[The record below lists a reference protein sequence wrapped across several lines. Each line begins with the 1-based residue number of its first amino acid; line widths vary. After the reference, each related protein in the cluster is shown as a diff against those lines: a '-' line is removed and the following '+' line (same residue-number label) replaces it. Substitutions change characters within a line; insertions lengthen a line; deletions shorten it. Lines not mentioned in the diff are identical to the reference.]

1 MTGKVF
7 NTSSNIYQDQAKI
20 LFDYYKSAAETIVA
34 AEMQEE
40 QNMKDLV
47 MQKNQMIDA
56 RDKAKKM
63 STIMFC
69 LLITFPVGIAQLLKS
84 KKHQQEVDRFD
95 GLIAECNER
104 HRNIRRDYKVEK
116 IGVVYVP
123 VATKVPFEDK
133 SIVLDHTGC
142 VEDTDFKLNI
152 LNQPDDFQ
160 DSVQQLSD
168 ALETIPVVESNSSAE
183 SVNTSDY
190 STSIQNVTL
199 YDYMGN
205 IDRQVRNISFLL
217 SDSSNASVRLPIV
230 SPDSRDS
237 EYLHEYSTTDI
248 GAHDSINVFDVD
260 FEERLEKFASLNAL
274 KDQIK
279 STGDSDSNEYI
290 KRLMKRLA
298 DSVQMLTKSKISSQS
313 KLANYTSSIFN
324 LVLKSGYTQYSPTLE
339 AEEIERARAESFF
352 DYHTAVNDY
361 VPFNL
366 KASSQVKYE
375 LFSDS
380 WIAEDGSR
388 TSMPF
393 GMHQIDEEIFM
404 PVIAALMEENRVER
418 LKIYNNIDDQ
428 KRMYVERW
436 KSEIGNYFRD
446 NRKTADD
453 LITHMRETYAS
464 YMNAYNMY
472 QSLVKTSDSMKQ
484 GKNMA
489 ESISN
494 SEVAENDAQ
503 AEMIAGFEAQA
514 NQCNQQQ
521 EEFADFMDRVNE
533 SIDESTKQFEYIEY
547 YEGSLRDSMAHDTAI
562 AFSDINSLDMR
573 HRNLVGVSPFVADKA
588 VLLPEPVVSPD
599 VYDNLG
605 KDLVRMVNDN
615 IGSPYSSAP
624 LYGNPTDDS
633 GNVAEGSNMYDSLL
647 DEASVAPGFV
657 QPEQDTSSAEAPV
670 NDASVTEDTNGA
682 SQVQEGTENSASQQT
697 DPSTDTN
704 EEG

>member
-1 MTGKVF
+1 M
-7 NTSSNIYQDQAKI
+7 
-20 LFDYYKSAAETIVA
+20 
-34 AEMQEE
+34 
-40 QNMKDLV
+40 
-47 MQKNQMIDA
+47 
-56 RDKAKKM
+56 
-63 STIMFC
+63 
-69 LLITFPVGIAQLLKS
+69 
-84 KKHQQEVDRFD
+84 
-95 GLIAECNER
+95 
-104 HRNIRRDYKVEK
+104 
-116 IGVVYVP
+116 
-123 VATKVPFEDK
+123 
-133 SIVLDHTGC
+133 LDHTGC

-248 GAHDSINVFDVD
+248 GTHDSINVFDVD

-324 LVLKSGYTQYSPTLE
+324 LVLKSGYTQYSPALE

-624 LYGNPTDDS
+624 LYGNPSDDS
-633 GNVAEGSNMYDSLL
+633 GNAAEGSNMYDSLL
-647 DEASVAPGFV
+647 DEASVVPGFA
-657 QPEQDTSSAEAPV
+657 QPEQDTSFAEAPV
-670 NDASVTEDTNGA
+670 NDASVTEDSNGA
-682 SQVQEGTENSASQQT
+682 SQVQEETENSASQQT

>member
-1 MTGKVF
+1 M
-7 NTSSNIYQDQAKI
+7 
-20 LFDYYKSAAETIVA
+20 
-34 AEMQEE
+34 
-40 QNMKDLV
+40 
-47 MQKNQMIDA
+47 
-56 RDKAKKM
+56 
-63 STIMFC
+63 
-69 LLITFPVGIAQLLKS
+69 
-84 KKHQQEVDRFD
+84 
-95 GLIAECNER
+95 
-104 HRNIRRDYKVEK
+104 
-116 IGVVYVP
+116 
-123 VATKVPFEDK
+123 
-133 SIVLDHTGC
+133 LDHTGC

-168 ALETIPVVESNSSAE
+168 ALETIPVVESNSLAE

-366 KASSQVKYE
+366 KKSSQVKYE

>member
-1 MTGKVF
+1 M
-7 NTSSNIYQDQAKI
+7 
-20 LFDYYKSAAETIVA
+20 
-34 AEMQEE
+34 
-40 QNMKDLV
+40 
-47 MQKNQMIDA
+47 
-56 RDKAKKM
+56 
-63 STIMFC
+63 
-69 LLITFPVGIAQLLKS
+69 
-84 KKHQQEVDRFD
+84 
-95 GLIAECNER
+95 
-104 HRNIRRDYKVEK
+104 
-116 IGVVYVP
+116 
-123 VATKVPFEDK
+123 
-133 SIVLDHTGC
+133 LDHTGC

-248 GAHDSINVFDVD
+248 GTHDSIDVFDVD

-366 KASSQVKYE
+366 KKSSQVKYE

-624 LYGNPTDDS
+624 LYGNPTDNS

-647 DEASVAPGFV
+647 DEASVAPGFAQPEQNA
-657 QPEQDTSSAEAPV
+657 QPEQDISSAKDTI
-670 NDASVTEDTNGA
+670 NDASVTENTNGA
-682 SQVQEGTENSASQQT
+682 SQVQGETENSASQQT
-697 DPSTDTN
+697 DPSMDTN

>member
-1 MTGKVF
+1 M
-7 NTSSNIYQDQAKI
+7 
-20 LFDYYKSAAETIVA
+20 
-34 AEMQEE
+34 
-40 QNMKDLV
+40 
-47 MQKNQMIDA
+47 
-56 RDKAKKM
+56 
-63 STIMFC
+63 
-69 LLITFPVGIAQLLKS
+69 
-84 KKHQQEVDRFD
+84 
-95 GLIAECNER
+95 
-104 HRNIRRDYKVEK
+104 
-116 IGVVYVP
+116 
-123 VATKVPFEDK
+123 
-133 SIVLDHTGC
+133 
-142 VEDTDFKLNI
+142 EDTDFKLNI

-324 LVLKSGYTQYSPTLE
+324 LVLKSGYTQYSPALE

-624 LYGNPTDDS
+624 LYGNPTDNS
-633 GNVAEGSNMYDSLL
+633 GNVAEGGNMYDSLL
-647 DEASVAPGFV
+647 DEASVAPGFA

-682 SQVQEGTENSASQQT
+682 SQVQEETENSASQQT

>member
-1 MTGKVF
+1 M
-7 NTSSNIYQDQAKI
+7 
-20 LFDYYKSAAETIVA
+20 
-34 AEMQEE
+34 
-40 QNMKDLV
+40 
-47 MQKNQMIDA
+47 
-56 RDKAKKM
+56 
-63 STIMFC
+63 
-69 LLITFPVGIAQLLKS
+69 
-84 KKHQQEVDRFD
+84 
-95 GLIAECNER
+95 
-104 HRNIRRDYKVEK
+104 
-116 IGVVYVP
+116 
-123 VATKVPFEDK
+123 
-133 SIVLDHTGC
+133 LDHTGC

-624 LYGNPTDDS
+624 LYGNPSDDS

-647 DEASVAPGFV
+647 DEASVVPGFV
-657 QPEQDTSSAEAPV
+657 QPEQNAQPEQDTSSAEAPV

>member
-1 MTGKVF
+1 
-7 NTSSNIYQDQAKI
+7 
-20 LFDYYKSAAETIVA
+20 
-34 AEMQEE
+34 
-40 QNMKDLV
+40 
-47 MQKNQMIDA
+47 
-56 RDKAKKM
+56 
-63 STIMFC
+63 
-69 LLITFPVGIAQLLKS
+69 
-84 KKHQQEVDRFD
+84 
-95 GLIAECNER
+95 
-104 HRNIRRDYKVEK
+104 
-116 IGVVYVP
+116 
-123 VATKVPFEDK
+123 
-133 SIVLDHTGC
+133 
-142 VEDTDFKLNI
+142 
-152 LNQPDDFQ
+152 
-160 DSVQQLSD
+160 
-168 ALETIPVVESNSSAE
+168 
-183 SVNTSDY
+183 
-190 STSIQNVTL
+190 
-199 YDYMGN
+199 
-205 IDRQVRNISFLL
+205 
-217 SDSSNASVRLPIV
+217 
-230 SPDSRDS
+230 
-237 EYLHEYSTTDI
+237 
-248 GAHDSINVFDVD
+248 
-260 FEERLEKFASLNAL
+260 
-274 KDQIK
+274 
-279 STGDSDSNEYI
+279 
-290 KRLMKRLA
+290 MKRLA

-366 KASSQVKYE
+366 KKSSQVKYE

>member
-1 MTGKVF
+1 M
-7 NTSSNIYQDQAKI
+7 
-20 LFDYYKSAAETIVA
+20 
-34 AEMQEE
+34 
-40 QNMKDLV
+40 
-47 MQKNQMIDA
+47 
-56 RDKAKKM
+56 
-63 STIMFC
+63 
-69 LLITFPVGIAQLLKS
+69 
-84 KKHQQEVDRFD
+84 
-95 GLIAECNER
+95 
-104 HRNIRRDYKVEK
+104 
-116 IGVVYVP
+116 
-123 VATKVPFEDK
+123 
-133 SIVLDHTGC
+133 
-142 VEDTDFKLNI
+142 EDTDFKLNI

-633 GNVAEGSNMYDSLL
+633 SNAAEGGNMYDSLL
-647 DEASVAPGFV
+647 GEASVAPGFV

-670 NDASVTEDTNGA
+670 NDASVTENTNGA
-682 SQVQEGTENSASQQT
+682 SQVQEETENSASQQT

>member
-1 MTGKVF
+1 M
-7 NTSSNIYQDQAKI
+7 
-20 LFDYYKSAAETIVA
+20 
-34 AEMQEE
+34 
-40 QNMKDLV
+40 
-47 MQKNQMIDA
+47 
-56 RDKAKKM
+56 
-63 STIMFC
+63 
-69 LLITFPVGIAQLLKS
+69 
-84 KKHQQEVDRFD
+84 
-95 GLIAECNER
+95 
-104 HRNIRRDYKVEK
+104 
-116 IGVVYVP
+116 
-123 VATKVPFEDK
+123 
-133 SIVLDHTGC
+133 LDHTGC

-624 LYGNPTDDS
+624 LYGNPTDNS
-633 GNVAEGSNMYDSLL
+633 GNVAEGGNMYDSLL
-647 DEASVAPGFV
+647 DEASVAPGFA

-670 NDASVTEDTNGA
+670 NDASVTENTNGA
-682 SQVQEGTENSASQQT
+682 SQVQEETENSASQQT

>member
-1 MTGKVF
+1 M
-7 NTSSNIYQDQAKI
+7 
-20 LFDYYKSAAETIVA
+20 
-34 AEMQEE
+34 
-40 QNMKDLV
+40 
-47 MQKNQMIDA
+47 
-56 RDKAKKM
+56 
-63 STIMFC
+63 
-69 LLITFPVGIAQLLKS
+69 
-84 KKHQQEVDRFD
+84 
-95 GLIAECNER
+95 
-104 HRNIRRDYKVEK
+104 
-116 IGVVYVP
+116 
-123 VATKVPFEDK
+123 
-133 SIVLDHTGC
+133 
-142 VEDTDFKLNI
+142 EDTDFKLNI

-324 LVLKSGYTQYSPTLE
+324 LVLKSGYTQYSPALE

-682 SQVQEGTENSASQQT
+682 SQVQEETENSASQQT

>member
-1 MTGKVF
+1 M
-7 NTSSNIYQDQAKI
+7 
-20 LFDYYKSAAETIVA
+20 
-34 AEMQEE
+34 
-40 QNMKDLV
+40 
-47 MQKNQMIDA
+47 
-56 RDKAKKM
+56 
-63 STIMFC
+63 
-69 LLITFPVGIAQLLKS
+69 
-84 KKHQQEVDRFD
+84 
-95 GLIAECNER
+95 
-104 HRNIRRDYKVEK
+104 
-116 IGVVYVP
+116 
-123 VATKVPFEDK
+123 
-133 SIVLDHTGC
+133 
-142 VEDTDFKLNI
+142 EDTDFKLNI

-366 KASSQVKYE
+366 KKSSQVKYE

-624 LYGNPTDDS
+624 LYGNPSDDS

-647 DEASVAPGFV
+647 DEASVVPGFV
-657 QPEQDTSSAEAPV
+657 QPEQNAQPEQDTSSAEAPV

>member
-1 MTGKVF
+1 M
-7 NTSSNIYQDQAKI
+7 
-20 LFDYYKSAAETIVA
+20 
-34 AEMQEE
+34 
-40 QNMKDLV
+40 
-47 MQKNQMIDA
+47 
-56 RDKAKKM
+56 
-63 STIMFC
+63 
-69 LLITFPVGIAQLLKS
+69 
-84 KKHQQEVDRFD
+84 
-95 GLIAECNER
+95 
-104 HRNIRRDYKVEK
+104 
-116 IGVVYVP
+116 
-123 VATKVPFEDK
+123 
-133 SIVLDHTGC
+133 LDHTGC

-324 LVLKSGYTQYSPTLE
+324 LVLKSGYTQYSPALE

-624 LYGNPTDDS
+624 LYGNPTDNS
-633 GNVAEGSNMYDSLL
+633 GNVAEGGNMYDSLL
-647 DEASVAPGFV
+647 DEASVAPGFA

-682 SQVQEGTENSASQQT
+682 SQVQEETENSASQQT

>member
-1 MTGKVF
+1 M
-7 NTSSNIYQDQAKI
+7 
-20 LFDYYKSAAETIVA
+20 
-34 AEMQEE
+34 
-40 QNMKDLV
+40 
-47 MQKNQMIDA
+47 
-56 RDKAKKM
+56 
-63 STIMFC
+63 
-69 LLITFPVGIAQLLKS
+69 
-84 KKHQQEVDRFD
+84 
-95 GLIAECNER
+95 
-104 HRNIRRDYKVEK
+104 
-116 IGVVYVP
+116 
-123 VATKVPFEDK
+123 
-133 SIVLDHTGC
+133 
-142 VEDTDFKLNI
+142 EDTDFKLNI

-624 LYGNPTDDS
+624 LYGNPSDDS

-647 DEASVAPGFV
+647 DEASVVPGFV
-657 QPEQDTSSAEAPV
+657 QPEQNAQPEQDTSSAEAPV